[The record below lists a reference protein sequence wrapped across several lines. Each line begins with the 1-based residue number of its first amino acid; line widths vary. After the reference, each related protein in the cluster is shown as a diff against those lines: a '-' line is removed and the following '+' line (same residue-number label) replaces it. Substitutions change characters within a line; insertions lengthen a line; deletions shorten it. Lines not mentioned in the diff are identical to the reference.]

1 VKTLPGRFN
10 VWTYVLSVLAALLIG
25 FVVSTLAYR
34 YRILRLPGEPV
45 VARMNRELNLSPAQ
59 LSEIRDIM
67 KDTRLRIMQ
76 YQRDFRRQRR
86 EAFLEGLQQI
96 RGTLTPEQQEI
107 FDREFLPYRSKRE
120 LREKRE
126 APEAP
131 MPPQSAPMPQQSAPA
146 PPGGGL

>member
-1 VKTLPGRFN
+1 LPGRIN
-10 VWTYVLSVLAALLIG
+10 AWTFVFSLAAALLIG

-34 YRILRLPGEPV
+34 YRILRVPGEPV
-45 VARMNRELNLSPAQ
+45 VARMNKELHLTPAQ
-59 LSEIRDIM
+59 LSQIRDIM

-96 RGTLTPEQQEI
+96 RSTLTPEQQEI
-107 FDREFLPYRSKRE
+107 FDREFLPYGSGRQLQQNRE
-120 LREKRE
+120 GR
-126 APEAP
+126 P
-131 MPPQSAPMPQQSAPA
+131 APA

>member
-1 VKTLPGRFN
+1 
-10 VWTYVLSVLAALLIG
+10 
-25 FVVSTLAYR
+25 
-34 YRILRLPGEPV
+34 
-45 VARMNRELNLSPAQ
+45 MNRELNLSPAQ

-146 PPGGGL
+146 

>member
-1 VKTLPGRFN
+1 MPGRFN
-10 VWTYVLSVLAALLIG
+10 LWTFVLSVAAALLIG
-25 FVVSTLAYR
+25 FVASTLAYR

-67 KDTRLRIMQ
+67 KDTRLHIMQ

-86 EAFLEGLQQI
+86 QAFLEGLQQI

-107 FDREFLPYRSKRE
+107 FDREFLPYGSRRQMQ
-120 LREKRE
+120 EKRE
-126 APEAP
+126 EQSPGV
-131 MPPQSAPMPQQSAPA
+131 PP
-146 PPGGGL
+146 

>member
-1 VKTLPGRFN
+1 LPGRFN
-10 VWTYVLSVLAALLIG
+10 LWTFVLSVAAALLIG
-25 FVVSTLAYR
+25 FVASTLAYR

-76 YQRDFRRQRR
+76 YQHDFRRQRR

-107 FDREFLPYRSKRE
+107 FDRDFLPYRSRRE
-120 LREKRE
+120 LKEK
-126 APEAP
+126 PEVP
-131 MPPQSAPMPQQSAPA
+131 SAPA
-146 PPGGGL
+146 PSQQAPVPPGGGL

>member
-1 VKTLPGRFN
+1 MPGRFN
-10 VWTYVLSVLAALLIG
+10 LWTFVLSVAAALLIG
-25 FVVSTLAYR
+25 FVASTLAYR

-76 YQRDFRRQRR
+76 YQHDFRRQRR

-107 FDREFLPYRSKRE
+107 FDRDFLPYRSRRE
-120 LREKRE
+120 LKEK
-126 APEAP
+126 PEVP
-131 MPPQSAPMPQQSAPA
+131 SAPA
-146 PPGGGL
+146 PSQQAPVPPGGGL